1 MKYVLIKTRI
11 EKYIVKGADSE
22 SHAWDLV
29 NESIDEGEF
38 NRYLVMS
45 ESDEDSQEFED
56 NEEIERHIGII

>member
-1 MKYVLIKTRI
+1 MKYVLIKTHI